1 MQRETFLA
9 ELAAAGYDQVLT
21 VQREPDGFV
30 DTHSHPFEARA
41 LILSGELTLQ
51 VDGVQRVYP
60 QGSVFH
66 LAAGQPHVERY
77 GPSGVT
83 YLVGRK

>member
-9 ELAAAGYDQVLT
+9 ELAASGFGEALT

-30 DTHSHPFEARA
+30 DLHSHPFEARA
-41 LILSGELTLQ
+41 LILSGLLSLQ
-51 VDGVQRVYP
+51 VDGVERVYP

-66 LAAGQPHVERY
+66 LPAGQPHVERY
-77 GPSGVT
+77 GPAGVT